1 MSQFHYSKIIATVG
15 PSLAKETVLSK
26 VINFVDVFR
35 INLSH
40 GFDDQKKK
48 YIDTI
53 LKLDNS
59 KTIILETKGAEI
71 RAKNVDPMKMKKGDQ
86 IKIEYSEY
94 QDEQKGTLFIDYP
107 EIADVSTGAEMSF
120 DESDVVIK
128 IQKNEGDH
136 LIAKVVEAGTV
147 EPGRKMTFKNYKP
160 ILPFIT
166 EKDKKDIIWGIQAGV
181 NILVVSY
188 VKDENN
194 ILELREFLYQH
205 QGKDVKVI
213 SKIET
218 KEAIDN
224 LDQIINASDGILLK
238 KGEIEQLAAKKT
250 MTEEKLVALCN
261 KYGKPFILSGNFV
274 KKVGKKDPASALA
287 PDMVQGYLESGV
299 DAFMLGSETAIGDEP
314 IEAITG
320 LYNAIIKY
328 QAELETNY
336 KMDDVHIGVENQ
348 ITDYI
353 IYNAYRT
360 SKELD
365 IKAIIAFTDDGYS
378 VGRISTLKPSIP
390 IIAFTKTDDTYKYL
404 NLMRA
409 VKGYK
414 ISNTFDYDNVKRIG
428 KEIIRIIFK
437 GNISLDDKI
446 LIMHASDTIDHEN
459 NAHLINGLELYK
471 FKDI

>member
-71 RAKNVDPMKMKKGDQ
+71 RSKNVDNVKAKKGDQ
-86 IKIEYSEY
+86 LRIEYSEY
-94 QDEQKGTLFIDYP
+94 QDEEKGKLFIDYP
-107 EIADVSTGAEMSF
+107 EIHDVSTGAEMEF
-120 DESDVVIK
+120 DDSDAVLKV
-128 IQKNEGDH
+128 QKNEGDH
-136 LIAKVVEAGTV
+136 LICKVVT
-147 EPGRKMTFKNYKP
+147 PGVIQPNKRLTFTGYKP

-166 EKDKKDIIWGIQAGV
+166 EKDKKDIIRGIQAGV

-194 ILELREFLYQH
+194 ILELREFLFQH
-205 QGKDVKVI
+205 QWKDVKVI

-224 LDQIINASDGILLK
+224 IDQIINASDGILLK
-238 KGEIEQLAAKKT
+238 KWDIEDLTTKKN
-250 MTEEKLVALCN
+250 MTEEKVVGLCN
-261 KYGKPFILSGNFV
+261 KYGKPFILSANFV
-274 KKVGKKDPASALA
+274 KKEGKKDPASALA
-287 PDMVQGYLESGV
+287 PDMVKDYLECGV
-299 DAFMLGSETAIGDEP
+299 DAFMLGSETAIGDDP

-328 QAELETNY
+328 QSEMKTNFS
-336 KMDDVHIGVENQ
+336 MDDVHIGSEKQ

-365 IKAIIAFTDDGYS
+365 IKAIICFTDNGYS

-404 NLMRA
+404 NLLRA

-446 LIMHASDTIDHEN
+446 LIMHASDVIDHEGSS
-459 NAHLINGLELYK
+459 HLINGIELYK